1 MTPSLPVL
9 WRVKRLY
16 VRFMLAFIG
25 HGLAKAC
32 RTDKLIQKEIAS
44 LPDGFTF
51 SMSVMPRGPC
61 LYMKKRD
68 GRIKPGRKN
77 SETKPD
83 VDIQFKHLAMLLIR
97 SLFRKAQPRPLPGS
111 EWWWMATFPLP

>member
-1 MTPSLPVL
+1 
-9 WRVKRLY
+9 
-16 VRFMLAFIG
+16 MLAFIG
-25 HGLAKAC
+25 HGLAKAG
-32 RTDKLIQKEIAS
+32 RTDKRIQQEIES

-61 LYMKKRD
+61 LYMKKSD

-83 VDIQFKHLAMLLIR
+83 VDIQFKHLAHAFSTLT
-97 SLFRKAQPRPLPGS
+97 FQEGTTEALPGN
-111 EWWWMATFPLP
+111 EWW